1 MILSNAQPRI
11 SLSVLTEA
19 PTIEDYQDP
28 EHPLKKKQ
36 MVMELDEETW
46 KVSDCFL
53 PHLIIDF

>member
-1 MILSNAQPRI
+1 MILSNAKSVI

-46 KVSDCFL
+46 RVSGYFL
-53 PHLIIDF
+53 PHLII